1 MRLWP
6 GLRPAASPTQSSQ
19 VSTTGPEIRGKDS
32 RTIKGGVKWGGLG
45 DKRAGEKDTFLR
57 LGGVDSYNSQNLTLG

>member
-1 MRLWP
+1 MGLWP

-32 RTIKGGVKWGGLG
+32 RTIKGGVRWEGWEIRGRGKKTPSCGLV
-45 DKRAGEKDTFLR
+45 ELI
-57 LGGVDSYNSQNLTLG
+57 LTTHKI